1 MLVCK
6 TYDQKIPNT
15 GILQI
20 KESKMSV
27 FFAAIIRSIESD
39 PIDFGSFV

>member
-6 TYDQKIPNT
+6 SYDQIPDT

-27 FFAAIIRSIESD
+27 FVASIIRSIESD
-39 PIDFGSFV
+39 PID